1 MMYFLFDVVM
11 QVFWVTGL
19 IVWLILL
26 LMFIIFLIQRTI
38 K

>member
-1 MMYFLFDVVM
+1 MMYFLFEVAM

-26 LMFIIFLIQRTI
+26 LMFIVFLIQRTI